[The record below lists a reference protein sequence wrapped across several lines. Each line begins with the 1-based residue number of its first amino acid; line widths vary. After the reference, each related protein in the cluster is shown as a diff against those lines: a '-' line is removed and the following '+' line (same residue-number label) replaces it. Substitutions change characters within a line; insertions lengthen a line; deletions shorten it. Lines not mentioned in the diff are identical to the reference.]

1 MTKAKTKPLAEIQ
14 ANQWEA
20 DPRQLDFLKLYLDPK
35 NSDTYSNVYAS
46 AKAAGYSDSYAKV
59 LNHQSGWLSENL
71 KRATKT
77 KLVNKAVN
85 NLDKLLD
92 STDDKV
98 KADMTKFALKTDPE
112 FSEKTDITTGGDKI
126 QPLLVQ
132 FVGDVSIDGKD

>member
-1 MTKAKTKPLAEIQ
+1 MPKTKKPIAEIQ

-35 NSDTYSNVYAS
+35 NPDTYSNVYAS

-71 KRATKT
+71 RRATKT

-85 NLDKLLD
+85 NLDELLD

-98 KADMTKFALKTDPE
+98 KADMTKFALKTDPD
-112 FSEKTDITTGGDKI
+112 FSEKTDITSNGKELST
-126 QPLLVQ
+126 LLVK
-132 FVGDVSIDGKD
+132 FVDNGND